1 MLLSEQLG
9 RIAEMHGGE
18 LPLPAGPGPGALNER
33 NADAYLWLARD
44 IAQAPGS
51 VLPMGSV
58 CSVGNDGNA
67 VKFADPETG
76 QLARD
81 FYHNPVTGQTVN
93 SIGLKQF
100 GIREAVRIL
109 PEAEKIAQDVGKL
122 LKVSVST
129 LGDEDASVVL
139 PELMERVYE
148 AVRNPQQVVVEANLG
163 CPNKVEESGLRHPIL
178 GLDPEATAVVADA
191 VDERLGK
198 GLPRGYKLSY
208 YEEETGQLT
217 TGYPV
222 LRSVLQVIAASEG
235 ADFVSLTNTEVGV
248 RLKMPD
254 GAYAL
259 DRIPGNAGGGGG
271 PHYKEAS
278 YQQLL
283 LARRGLPGHI
293 DVVSLTGVWDG
304 AEVRRRELGGAV
316 LSEMVS
322 RLWVEGERD
331 DVTYGEVM
339 KRVYREYIEART
351 LEEAASGSL

>member
-1 MLLSEQLG
+1 MLLANQLG
-9 RIAEMHGGE
+9 YIAEMHGGE
-18 LPLPAGPGPGALNER
+18 LPLPAGPAPGALNER
-33 NADAYLWLARD
+33 SAEAYLGLARD
-44 IAQAPGS
+44 IAWAPGS

-67 VKFADPETG
+67 VKFANTETG

-81 FYHNPVTGQTVN
+81 FYHDPATGQTVN

-100 GIREAVRIL
+100 GIDEAERIL
-109 PEAEKIAQDVGKL
+109 PQVASMARASGKL

-129 LGDEDASVVL
+129 LGEEDASIVL

-148 AVRNPQQVVVEANLG
+148 AVKYPGDVAVEANLG

-191 VDERLGK
+191 IDERLGK
-198 GLPRGYKLSY
+198 DLSRGYKLSF
-208 YEEETGQLT
+208 YESEEDDSVAAEF
-217 TGYPV
+217 PV
-222 LRSVLQVIAASEG
+222 LRSVLRVLAASEG
-235 ADFVSLTNTEVGV
+235 TDFVSLANTQVGV
-248 RLKMPD
+248 KLQLPD
-254 GAYAL
+254 GTYAL
-259 DRIPGNAGGGGG
+259 DRIPGNAGGGSG
-271 PHYKEAS
+271 PYYREAG

-283 LARRGLPGHI
+283 FARRVLPQHI
-293 DVVSLTGVWDG
+293 DIVSLTGVWDG

-322 RLWVEGERD
+322 RLWVEGARG

-351 LEEAASGSL
+351 QE